1 MRYLS
6 FCASNRLQFVSTAR
20 SLATPFFPTRA
31 DNLKTKQPLITNP
44 PALSPQP
51 WTTKKLTSWP
61 LHASSSSSSMPQPS
75 PDENTPNEGTT
86 NFLLRFAKTFTILFP
101 LWVLVAAI
109 SGFYQPSLYTWF
121 DSQWTQAGLMVI
133 MGGMGLTLTLDD
145 ITQVF
150 SKQPQLLLLGMVLQY
165 SVLPAIGYV
174 ISRSWGLTEG
184 LAVGIAL
191 VSCMPGGTASNIMA
205 FLAKGEMGLS
215 LMMTTASTLMA
226 IVMTPLLTLQLVGTL
241 VPVDAKA
248 MFLSVLQLVLAPVLV
263 GALLNTY
270 VPDLVTRAKAYMPF
284 LATFMCCM
292 IIGSMVGTN
301 AALVAKAG
309 LPILTAVTA
318 LHSSGFFLGYAVS
331 KGLGLS
337 NKIARTNSIE
347 VGMQSSALA
356 GVLAKLHFTDPAVV
370 VPCVC
375 SAVVMCLL
383 GSMLSGIWALTVKDG
398 E

>member
-1 MRYLS
+1 M
-6 FCASNRLQFVSTAR
+6 CASTRLAKLQCR
-20 SLATPFFPTRA
+20 SLLYRGLYFPTCPHAFEIAREA
-31 DNLKTKQPLITNP
+31 PSSHHWMHGSKRFAWITP
-44 PALSPQP
+44 
-51 WTTKKLTSWP
+51 
-61 LHASSSSSSMPQPS
+61 HASSSASVPQPS
-75 PDENTPNEGTT
+75 EDGSDDDSKP
-86 NFLLRFAKTFTILFP
+86 NFLLRFAKTFTVLFP
-101 LWVLVAAI
+101 LWVCVAAM

-121 DSQWTQAGLMVI
+121 DNTWTQAGLMII

-150 SKQPQLLLLGMVLQY
+150 RRQPQLLLLGMVLQY
-165 SVLPAIGYV
+165 SVLPAIGYA
-174 ISRSWGLTEG
+174 ISRYWGLTEG

-226 IVMTPLLTLQLVGTL
+226 IIMTPLLTLQLVGTL
-241 VPVDAKA
+241 VPVDPQA
-248 MFLSVLQLVLAPVLV
+248 MFLSVLQLVLAPVLA

-270 VPDLVTRAKAYMPF
+270 FPSFVTSAKAYMPF

-301 AALVAKAG
+301 ASLVAKAG

-318 LHSSGFFLGYAVS
+318 LHSSGFFLGYTVS

-337 NKIARTNSIE
+337 NRIARTNSIE

-383 GSMLSGIWALTVKDG
+383 GSLLAGFWAVTVKDG